1 MKILA
6 IVLFYLLY
14 WGICYLGTGT
24 DKKNMASFRAYSDAV
39 QKAVKNRPEL
49 TPMIPKESAAWKVW
63 TGNLMLFT
71 AVFSVAGLLS
81 RNAFALTSYAA
92 AFGYLLALGEGLG
105 LFDLVVVDLLWWR
118 HTERTRF
125 SFLKEE
131 APYQDPKKHVQ
142 AFLRGIPMF
151 AAAAAAAAGIVALTL

>member
-1 MKILA
+1 
-6 IVLFYLLY
+6 
-14 WGICYLGTGT
+14 
-24 DKKNMASFRAYSDAV
+24 
-39 QKAVKNRPEL
+39 
-49 TPMIPKESAAWKVW
+49 MIPKESAAWKVW
-63 TGNLMLFT
+63 AGNLMLFT
-71 AVFSVAGLLS
+71 AVLSVAGLLS

-92 AFGYLLALGEGLG
+92 AFEYLLALGEGLG